1 MRHREIDHLTESAN
15 FLAAYE
21 GGGRGRTLAI
31 RRLLRRAPHSAVGMV
46 GRRAFN
52 AVASAGDTERRG
64 LMPRWRVD
72 FLGKELQRLGTVE
85 APDEKSSLQPSSY

>member
-1 MRHREIDHLTESAN
+1 
-15 FLAAYE
+15 
-21 GGGRGRTLAI
+21 
-31 RRLLRRAPHSAVGMV
+31 MV

-72 FLGKELQRLGTVE
+72 YLGKELQRLGTVE